1 MANPIVT
8 SLPEYVEQN
17 KLGLIAKSVLGARTT
32 GIINFQTGIKSKATI
47 NILDTDVTL
56 QDGSACGFN
65 AQGSQT
71 VTQRVIETKP
81 LKVNMEY
88 CAKNM
93 LKTFMQHE
101 VRLNA
106 GAKNLPFEEEFVG
119 AVIEDVK
126 GKVEKMIWQG
136 DVSLGIVGFDGI
148 FESLV
153 SDPTVR
159 ENLIEET
166 ETVSDMVKKMVV
178 HTNLPLKEDTKI
190 FMGTDL
196 FTRYIQELIE
206 SNLYHYSG
214 ENSNYEITVPGTTIK
229 VVAVEGLNGT
239 GKAFAG
245 RASNFY
251 YGTDM
256 EGDEEIFDLFFSNDD
271 RNFKLVIEF
280 NCGVQIAFPT
290 EVLRGTVAPLA

>member
-32 GIINFQTGIKSKATI
+32 SIINFQTGIKSKATI

-119 AVIEDVK
+119 AVIDNVK
-126 GKVEKMIWQG
+126 AKVENMIWQG
-136 DVSLGIVGFDGI
+136 DDELGVNGFIDILGT
-148 FESLV
+148 EGTEYA
-153 SDPTVR
+153 TV
-159 ENLIEET
+159 T
-166 ETVSDMVKKMVV
+166 EAIKSTITNS
-178 HTNLPLKEDTKI
+178 NLPLKEDTKM

-196 FTRYIQELIE
+196 FVRYIQELID

-214 ENSNYEITVPGTTIK
+214 ENSNYEITIPGTTIK
-229 VVAVEGLNGT
+229 AVAVEGLNGT
-239 GKAFAG
+239 GKIIAG

-256 EGDEEIFDLFFSNDD
+256 EGDEEVFDLFFSNDD
-271 RNFKLVIEF
+271 RTFKLVIEF
-280 NCGVQIAFPT
+280 NAGVQIAFPN
-290 EVLRGTVAPLA
+290 EVVVSKVTPLA

>member
-32 GIINFQTGIKSKATI
+32 SIINFQTGIKSKATI

-119 AVIEDVK
+119 AVIDNVK
-126 GKVEKMIWQG
+126 AKVERMIWQG
-136 DVSLGIVGFDGI
+136 DDELGVNGFIDILGT
-148 FESLV
+148 EGTEYA
-153 SDPTVR
+153 TVA
-159 ENLIEET
+159 EAIKSTITN
-166 ETVSDMVKKMVV
+166 S
-178 HTNLPLKEDTKI
+178 NLPLKEDTKM

-196 FTRYIQELIE
+196 FVRYIQELID

-214 ENSNYEITVPGTTIK
+214 ENSNYEITIPGTTIK
-229 VVAVEGLNGT
+229 AVAVEGLNGT
-239 GKAFAG
+239 GKIIAG

-256 EGDEEIFDLFFSNDD
+256 EGDEEVFDLFFSNDD
-271 RNFKLVIEF
+271 RTFKLVIEF
-280 NCGVQIAFPT
+280 NAGVQIAFPN
-290 EVLRGTVAPLA
+290 EVVVSKVTPLA